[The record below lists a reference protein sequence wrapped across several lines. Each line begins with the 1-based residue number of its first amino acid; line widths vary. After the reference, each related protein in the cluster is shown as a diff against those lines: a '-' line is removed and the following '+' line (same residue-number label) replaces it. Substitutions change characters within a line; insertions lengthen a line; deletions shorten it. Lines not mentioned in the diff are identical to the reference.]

1 MESRTPNL
9 PRTIIEWLA
18 SLHVKRAPGNASHCW
33 VSGNASPQGNVQ
45 PGMLMQQATEAA
57 MSIAKFIRA
66 VRSLSRSEKLQI
78 AQMLL
83 GDLAKEKLRG

>member
-1 MESRTPNL
+1 
-9 PRTIIEWLA
+9 
-18 SLHVKRAPGNASHCW
+18 
-33 VSGNASPQGNVQ
+33 
-45 PGMLMQQATEAA
+45 